1 MRWKNSRE
9 AASTEAL
16 WQALQDVWNNLS
28 AKFLKYF
35 YFLICISILFSFI
48 FAVLITSRVRSYMI
62 FYGEPM
68 FDTVPS
74 VFGLNRCSNTG
85 KGGLTCS
92 WLGEGFDKT
101 PDRKRN
107 LRVTISFQHEDPFV
121 ESFYMYIQAGK
132 LI

>member
-1 MRWKNSRE
+1 MKRFKNLRE
-9 AASTEAL
+9 AASTEDL

-28 AKFLKYF
+28 AKFLQYF
-35 YFLICISILFSFI
+35 YFLICISSFFI
-48 FAVLITSRVRSYMI
+48 HLCCFNYMQGSFLYD

-92 WLGEGFDKT
+92 CLGEGFDKHQT
-101 PDRKRN
+101 GR
-107 LRVTISFQHEDPFV
+107 LRVTISFKHEDPFV
-121 ESFYMYIQAGK
+121 ESFYMHIQVGK